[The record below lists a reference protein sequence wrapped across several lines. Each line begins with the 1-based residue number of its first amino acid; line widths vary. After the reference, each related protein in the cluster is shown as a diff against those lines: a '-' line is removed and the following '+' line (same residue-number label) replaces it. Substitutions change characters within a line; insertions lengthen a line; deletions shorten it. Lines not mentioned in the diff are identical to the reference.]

1 MKIHSNHLNGSS
13 KRDLYIK
20 GDFVSKQ
27 RESIEPAIVP
37 AAKVIGDV
45 TENSTQIFV
54 DDAQFFKYEEQHYSF
69 TIPTGGMGGR
79 LVDTNAPEVASFN
92 VTVSAAGTVSS
103 ISIANP
109 GIGYTVSP
117 LDVKFNAPPSI
128 GVGIGTTATATA
140 TVSNGRINSV
150 TLTNPGLG
158 YTLGAPN
165 TIIEVPMGTVEEFA
179 SFQNI
184 QGFTGIIT
192 GINATT
198 GTNGNAKALKINF
211 RALDPRTVGGE
222 KDLGDA
228 TDLQPGYPILIHQTT
243 VGTGVTSID
252 ANDASVVGIGT
263 QFLDNVYIVASK
275 TNIGD
280 KGEIVVNV
288 HSNSNIAGIATTGSF
303 DTDDDAG
310 TLSLGYL
317 SWGRLYNFGNR
328 LNPVSIGVTGLVVDS
343 GLSTFPTIT
352 RTGNFGL
359 RRSGALRRKQ
369 TLTT

>member
-1 MKIHSNHLNGSS
+1 
-13 KRDLYIK
+13 
-20 GDFVSKQ
+20 
-27 RESIEPAIVP
+27 
-37 AAKVIGDV
+37 
-45 TENSTQIFV
+45 
-54 DDAQFFKYEEQHYSF
+54 
-69 TIPTGGMGGR
+69 MGGR

-211 RALDPRTVGGE
+211 RALDPRTVAGE

-263 QFLDNVYIVASK
+263 QFLDNVYIVASRLTSVIK
-275 TNIGD
+275 VRLLLMFIA
-280 KGEIVVNV
+280 IVILLELLQQEVLILMMMLE
-288 HSNSNIAGIATTGSF
+288 HF
-303 DTDDDAG
+303 LLDT
-310 TLSLGYL
+310 SLGED
-317 SWGRLYNFGNR
+317 F
-328 LNPVSIGVTGLVVDS
+328 
-343 GLSTFPTIT
+343 IT
-352 RTGNFGL
+352 SETD
-359 RRSGALRRKQ
+359 
-369 TLTT
+369 